1 MCLVWV
7 LSTAKVIAE
16 GEDPK
21 AERIS
26 TSLLE
31 WTRLVLIAKWE
42 TPVPFAIFI
51 GCFPGF
57 CVYLGLIVFTCN
69 SENFCPSAEAT
80 CSFWEMPVSLLS
92 DLTSDW
98 WRKKYKR
105 PTPLYPVGET
115 LMHSA
120 HSRAPFKIGLTL
132 LPKRLAKF
140 MSLLDLLFSFSL
152 LPLLF
157 HRFLLR
163 AHLTHLWYT
172 EIFSCLSASEE
183 PTPRNILHKY
193 RQDSCTDSICVCK
206 CMHIWEQWWARGL
219 FNIAWFLLSHLWP
232 VSNSE
237 AWMRREVISTFG
249 KQGRIEIRKMEWI
262 SLKSNNKKYTQ

>member
-1 MCLVWV
+1 MIISVSNKEYEDNENVQCATRHYFNSEKFLAWVRKVCLVWA

-16 GEDPK
+16 GDDPK

-31 WTRLVLIAKWE
+31 WTWLVLIAKWE

-57 CVYLGLIVFTCN
+57 CVYLGLIVFVCN

-80 CSFWEMPVSLLS
+80 CSFWKMPVSLLS

-105 PTPLYPVGET
+105 STPLYPVGET

-120 HSRAPFKIGLTL
+120 HSRAPLQDQTDTTL
-132 LPKRLAKF
+132 
-140 MSLLDLLFSFSL
+140 
-152 LPLLF
+152 
-157 HRFLLR
+157 
-163 AHLTHLWYT
+163 
-172 EIFSCLSASEE
+172 
-183 PTPRNILHKY
+183 
-193 RQDSCTDSICVCK
+193 
-206 CMHIWEQWWARGL
+206 
-219 FNIAWFLLSHLWP
+219 
-232 VSNSE
+232 
-237 AWMRREVISTFG
+237 
-249 KQGRIEIRKMEWI
+249 
-262 SLKSNNKKYTQ
+262 